1 MKIAILGAGNVGGTL
16 GRRFSEADNEIYFGV
31 PNPSEHQDKKSFAEV
46 GSVAEAAEDAAAIL
60 LAVPYGAVSDALRE
74 CGDLTDKIIVDAT
87 NPLEFAGNK
96 LSLTVGF
103 ETSGA
108 EKIAALATGAKVVK
122 CFNQTGFGN
131 MAKTDYENGKPVMF
145 VCGDDGEA
153 NEAVRKLAEE
163 IGFEAIAAGELKI
176 ARLLEPLAMLWIH
189 LSFTTDL
196 KRDFAFGLLRRRR

>member
-87 NPLEFAGNK
+87 IRSN
-96 LSLTVGF
+96 S
-103 ETSGA
+103 
-108 EKIAALATGAKVVK
+108 
-122 CFNQTGFGN
+122 
-131 MAKTDYENGKPVMF
+131 PVI
-145 VCGDDGEA
+145 
-153 NEAVRKLAEE
+153 N
-163 IGFEAIAAGELKI
+163 
-176 ARLLEPLAMLWIH
+176 
-189 LSFTTDL
+189 
-196 KRDFAFGLLRRRR
+196 